1 MQLYCIIIV
10 ISSRPH
16 TLSPTLFPYTTLFRS
31 PTEPS
36 FGTDLA
42 GHARDFRGKRRELVH
57 HRVDGVLELEDLAL
71 DVHRDLL
78 RQVPAR
84 HGFGHVGDIAH
95 LTGQV
100 ARHRVHT
107 LRQVL
112 PRPGHALHVGLAAE
126 LALGADLAPPPRP
139 CRRPRTQLVGHCGDA
154 LLP

>member
-1 MQLYCIIIV
+1 VGLYAEPKAGDELARQLRFGRV
-10 ISSRPH
+10 N
-16 TLSPTLFPYTTLFRS
+16 LRS
-31 PTEPS
+31 
-36 FGTDLA
+36 
-42 GHARDFRGKRRELVH
+42 LVH

-71 DVHRDLL
+71 DVYRDLL

-126 LALGADLAPPPRP
+126 LALGPDLTRHTPNLLGKWYELFDLSVDGVLELEDLA
-139 CRRPRTQLVGHCGDA
+139 L
-154 LLP
+154 